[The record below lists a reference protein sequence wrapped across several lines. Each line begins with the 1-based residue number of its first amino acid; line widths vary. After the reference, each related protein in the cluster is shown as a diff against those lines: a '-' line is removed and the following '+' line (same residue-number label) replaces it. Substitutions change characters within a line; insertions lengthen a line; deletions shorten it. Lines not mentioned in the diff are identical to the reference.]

1 MMDFMSAQDRAL
13 LERHGLGT
21 FDALWAKEL
30 EAVDEPNSSRGGWS
44 SVYRL
49 DLEGQGFYLK
59 RQSNYLTRTLHRPF
73 GEPSF
78 AREFRNISRYQRL
91 GIPAL
96 EAAFFG
102 ERKVPGETRALLL
115 TRALDGWDDLD
126 SLLQRWAELSAVQ
139 HRAIL
144 QACGVLARQLHG
156 LRQIHG
162 CFYPKHIFLQ
172 ASGEGYQAQL
182 IDLEKTRPLLFGVRD
197 RVKDLEPLLRRTARV
212 WNAADVRILLAA
224 YLDQPTDSTLVDAW
238 LVRLGA
244 RSSHKEAR

>member
-1 MMDFMSAQDRAL
+1 MTDFLASEERAL

-21 FDALWAKEL
+21 FDQLWAAKL
-30 EAVDEPNSSRGGWS
+30 HAVDEPNTSRGGYS
-44 SVYRL
+44 TVFRL

-78 AREFRNISRYQRL
+78 AREFRNIRRYQQM

-96 EAAFFG
+96 QAVFFG
-102 ERKVPGETRALLL
+102 MRKVAGESRAILL

-126 SLLQRWAELSAVQ
+126 ALLLRWEQLDEAQRQAV
-139 HRAIL
+139 L
-144 QACGVLARQLHG
+144 KACGLLARQLHG
-156 LRQIHG
+156 LRQVHG

-172 ASGEGYQAQL
+172 ASGEGYLAQL
-182 IDLEKTRPLLFGVRD
+182 IDLEKTRPLLFGQRD
-197 RVKDLEPLLRRTARV
+197 RVKDLEPLLRRASV
-212 WNAADVRILLAA
+212 WRPDEVRSLLAA
-224 YLDQPTDSTLVDAW
+224 YLDQPLDSSLVDAW
-238 LVRLGA
+238 GTRLSA

>member
-172 ASGEGYQAQL
+172 ASGDGYQAQL

-197 RVKDLEPLLRRTARV
+197 RVKDLEPLLRRSARV

>member
-172 ASGEGYQAQL
+172 ASGDGYQAQL
-182 IDLEKTRPLLFGVRD
+182 IDLEKTRPLLLGVRD

>member
-172 ASGEGYQAQL
+172 ASGDGYQAQL